1 MEKNDKTWGGRR
13 EGSGRKALPLEE
25 KKINMTIKVKP
36 ATADVL
42 RRRAKEE
49 KVSIGTIIENLL

>member
-1 MEKNDKTWGGRR
+1 MEKTDKTWGGRR
-13 EGSGRKALPLEE
+13 EGSGRKSLPLEE

-36 ATADVL
+36 AIADVL
-42 RRRAKEE
+42 RQRAKEE